1 MRSRAALLIWAVSA
15 RLVIAGPQE
24 PGEDVLAAGPRPVSE
39 AVRLFQER
47 CHCVVTYEDP
57 KWRADQV
64 DEFFGTRRAGAEKT
78 LIPAGHPFMFIVPR
92 DVAVRPRAEIGV
104 SLQEMLDSYDR
115 TSDAGLFRLVAAD
128 TAWHIVPRVGS
139 ALDARIT
146 VPLANRSID
155 EAIAAIL
162 AAVRT
167 STGEDIA
174 FAGTASNW
182 RKQTRATIGA
192 DSERARDVLARVLTT
207 DHTEYSWDA
216 RSHVL
221 TANPAK
227 CSWALLYD
235 FSVRRFYLN
244 LRSVKRPGTA

>member
-15 RLVIAGPQE
+15 RLVIAGGPRE
-24 PGEDVLAAGPRPVSE
+24 RGEDLLAADPRPLSA
-39 AVRLFQER
+39 AVRLFQDR

-64 DEFFGTRRAGAEKT
+64 EHLAETRADPEKP

-92 DVAVRPRAEIGV
+92 DVALLPRAEIGA
-104 SLQEMLDSYDR
+104 SLQQMLDAYDR
-115 TSDAGLFRLVAAD
+115 TNDAGPFRLVASE
-128 TAWHIVPRVGS
+128 TAWHIAPRAGS
-139 ALDARIT
+139 VLDARIT
-146 VPLANRSID
+146 VPPADRSID
-155 EAIAAIL
+155 EAVEAIL
-162 AAVRT
+162 SAVRA

-192 DSERARDVLARVLTT
+192 DNERARDVLARVVTA

-216 RSHVL
+216 RAHVL
-221 TANPAK
+221 TANPTK

-235 FSVRRFYLN
+235 FSVRRYYLN
-244 LRSVKRPGTA
+244 LGSVKRSGTA